1 MLDNCKTKEERWEG
15 VQSLVDIWLA
25 ERQDVVMLLFSLS
38 DANQFSAKCSQS
50 INKLRQFS
58 QTLLDYV
65 SAGHFEVY
73 DQLVREAEEYQDG
86 SECLLS
92 KLFPKIKQSTD
103 IALAFNDTYDTDEHC
118 DQALGRLKDEL
129 STLAESMTQRFALED
144 RLIKRLHESHNP
156 ELQNLAAMA

>member
-1 MLDNCKTKEERWEG
+1 MLENCKNKQERWDG
-15 VQSLVDIWLA
+15 VQSLVDRWLA
-25 ERQDVVMLLFSLS
+25 ERQELVVLLFSLS
-38 DANQFSAKCSQS
+38 DANDFSAKCSQS
-50 INKLRQFS
+50 ISRLRQFS
-58 QTLLDYV
+58 QILLDYV

-73 DQLVREAEEYQDG
+73 DQLVREAEEYNDG

-92 KLFPKIKQSTD
+92 KLFPQIKESTD

-129 STLAESMTQRFALED
+129 SLLAESMTQRFALED

-156 ELQNLAAMA
+156 ENQDMAAMA